1 MRNRR
6 GVQLSGM
13 FGEEWWTDTGL
24 EPVTTPYVRPSNGKS
39 RGLTESSAA
48 VLHHTQT
55 RLDIGLAYVLDQRPA
70 CSQPSGC
77 PVFRFWLR
85 PG

>member
-6 GVQLSGM
+6 AVQLSGM

-55 RLDIGLAYVLDQRPA
+55 RIGHRARM
-70 CSQPSGC
+70 C
-77 PVFRFWLR
+77 P
-85 PG
+85 